1 MCILRSS
8 SSSAASD
15 DTSVWAGRWAFAKK
29 YTPAN
34 SGRSYARNEYVWD
47 DRRGPVGQQLQFF
60 FKLHKQFI
68 GYIQWQLLY
77 SASDYII
84 EKKRK

>member
-15 DTSVWAGRWAFAKK
+15 DTSVWAAGWAIAKK
-29 YTPAN
+29 YTAN
-34 SGRSYARNEYVWD
+34 LDGRSYARNEYAWD

-60 FKLHKQFI
+60 
-68 GYIQWQLLY
+68 
-77 SASDYII
+77 
-84 EKKRK
+84 